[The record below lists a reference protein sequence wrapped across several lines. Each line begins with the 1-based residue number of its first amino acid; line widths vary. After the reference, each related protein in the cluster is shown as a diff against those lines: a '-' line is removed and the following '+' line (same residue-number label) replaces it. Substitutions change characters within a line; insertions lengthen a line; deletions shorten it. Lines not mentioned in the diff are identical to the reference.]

1 MNKYYKQNRDIDVG
15 SRYTAIQK
23 RTDVFNY
30 TMNNK
35 DYLLKL
41 IMKKLDL
48 TSEDLHLR
56 PSDLKNKIRNNK
68 LNIILED

>member
-1 MNKYYKQNRDIDVG
+1 
-15 SRYTAIQK
+15 
-23 RTDVFNY
+23 
-30 TMNNK
+30 MNNK
-35 DYLLKL
+35 DYLLEL

>member
-15 SRYTAIQK
+15 SRYT
-23 RTDVFNY
+23 TDAFNY